1 MLRLLAIGTVIKYI
15 QGQLPLHFV
24 ILGSVP
30 DLLFAASA
38 VVVTILEATNPLGQD
53 FFIVWHIVR
62 VEDRW
67 THWFAQGVDDV
78 WVREGW
84 HQKFGLPE
92 RDTGIGYTAEQ
103 VGEFPALGGED
114 LKSYFE
120 DVRVDTLGFLRDLSS
135 ADLELVPG
143 RAPFRDHPG
152 PVASFGT
159 PFSIGR
165 MYRQLIGEHNQH
177 LGQVAL
183 LRGMQRGMDG

>member
-1 MLRLLAIGTVIKYI
+1 MRLNTFIEETIEEFRKRLCRALEGLTETELSW
-15 QGQLPLHFV
+15 Q
-24 ILGSVP
+24 P
-30 DLLFAASA
+30 DPEVNSIA
-38 VVVTILEATNPLGQD
+38 
-53 FFIVWHIVR
+53 FIVWHIVR